1 MVTTSEGDQVFGLEG
16 TVELKNIISGN
27 IIMVEIDQ
35 TGTSLQTGE
44 INVATTDP
52 ANIPAENE
60 KQEINNFEIQ
70 FEGPNG
76 DQKTMKI
83 RYR

>member
-1 MVTTSEGDQVFGLEG
+1 MQPQP
-16 TVELKNIISGN
+16 ISGN

-52 ANIPAENE
+52 ANVPTEDE